1 MKRLCVLLVC
11 LWFGMES
18 GSAQAQ
24 IFFNPFR
31 KAPPPPPPAERVGQ
45 LVSIIKSDP
54 DERKRTL
61 AVEEIRDFD
70 TKAFPEIVPILADI
84 AQTDAK
90 PGVRAEAVSSLV
102 RIRPVTQIAGQAIEH
117 AAAKDD
123 HWRNRMN
130 AQAALVRY
138 RLAGYSSSATARND
152 VKPTTPNQSQEPP
165 IGDRPPIIYYDQN
178 GKVIPAPKNML
189 PPPSAPGGNPV
200 IGTPTSNP
208 GGKTKQP
215 FAPIGP
221 AGVPQSRGTLPNP
234 NPFPQSRPMAPVAAA
249 PVAVEPVFRNANTT
263 PVNPE
268 PGPLVFTPTPAP
280 TLVPNIVPAIPTA
293 TPFTPPI
300 GPSLDLPPLP
310 TNPTPRPMPVPAP
323 TQGPSLVTSSAP
335 SLLPSGRMEP
345 SPRLTPAT
353 SSPTP

>member
-1 MKRLCVLLVC
+1 MKRLCVLLIC
-11 LWFGMES
+11 LWLGMES

-70 TKAFPEIVPILADI
+70 TKAFPEIVPILADV
-84 AQTDAK
+84 AQNDAK

-138 RLAGYSSSATARND
+138 RLAGYSSSAAARND
-152 VKPTTPNQSQEPP
+152 AKPTAPNQSQEPP
-165 IGDRPPIIYYDQN
+165 TNDRPPIIYYDQN
-178 GKVIPAPKNML
+178 GKVIPAPKNVQ
-189 PPPSAPGGNPV
+189 PPPFAKGGIPV
-200 IGTPTSNP
+200 NGTPTSNP
-208 GGKTKQP
+208 GGKTQQP

-221 AGVPQSRGTLPNP
+221 AGVPQSSFTPSYPNP
-234 NPFPQSRPMAPVAAA
+234 LPQALPAAPLAAA
-249 PVAVEPVFRNANTT
+249 PVSIEPVFRN
-263 PVNPE
+263 VNRAPASPE

-280 TLVPNIVPAIPTA
+280 VVAPNVIPAIPTA
-293 TPFTPPI
+293 TATRSTRA
-300 GPSLDLPPLP
+300 GRGSARPSCRHRRR
-310 TNPTPRPMPVPAP
+310 RPASRRRPGARAVAR
-323 TQGPSLVTSSAP
+323 GRPSRP
-335 SLLPSGRMEP
+335 SRRSR
-345 SPRLTPAT
+345 
-353 SSPTP
+353 